1 MQPEE
6 NRRNCKTN
14 ALFVYCFIMNL
25 KIKYTDKNHC
35 NKTIEKTT
43 YESTAGMLHA
53 QNKAF

>member
-14 ALFVYCFIMNL
+14 ALFVYCFIMSL
-25 KIKYTDKNHC
+25 KIKYTDKKHC
-35 NKTIEKTT
+35 NKTTEKTT